1 MLKKVKLKKEF
12 LPSILSI
19 GTAIPDNS
27 CTQKEIYDICGYKN
41 DRIESL
47 FLNSE
52 ISKRHLFFT
61 EKDNIPNESP
71 DELIKRYKRGAV
83 QLGKKAIR
91 RCLAKKGIKVGEIDL
106 IITSSCTGYL
116 CPGLSSIM
124 VKELKLKKNIQRTD
138 IQGMGCCGAMPSLQ
152 RAYDHVMAYPN
163 HSVLV
168 LCVEICS
175 AAYFI
180 DHTMETI
187 IGNAICGD
195 GAAAMLIGNG
205 SFSAGAEILD
215 FQSTVDSDYLE
226 CVGFVSENGKLR
238 IVLGKEIQDIAGPAV
253 KKTVEELLK
262 RNRIERKEIKHW
274 IIHPGGRNVIENI
287 RKELGLDEKE
297 IRYSKSV
304 LKNYGNM
311 SSPTVIFVLDEIIK
325 KEKPRK
331 GDFGVMIALGPG
343 LAAETALVRW

>member
-1 MLKKVKLKKEF
+1 MKAGNFKKENF
-12 LPSILSI
+12 PRILSI
-19 GTAIPDNS
+19 GVAVPENS
-27 CTQKEIYDICGYKN
+27 YTQKEIYDMCGYKN
-41 DRIESL
+41 KRIESL
-47 FLNSE
+47 FLNSG
-52 ISKRHLFFT
+52 ISKRHMFFT
-61 EKDNIPNESP
+61 REDNIPNESP

-83 QLGKKAIR
+83 QLGRKAIT
-91 RCLAKKGIKVGEIDL
+91 RCLAKRGIKAEEIDL

-124 VKELKLKKNIQRTD
+124 VKELKLKKDIQRTD

-152 RAYDHVMAYPN
+152 RAYDHVRAYPQ
-163 HSVLV
+163 HKVLV

-180 DHTMETI
+180 DRTMETI

-195 GAAAMLIGNG
+195 GAVAILVGND
-205 SFSAGAEILD
+205 STCAGPEIVD
-215 FQSTVDSDYLE
+215 FQSTVDSEYLE
-226 CVGFVSENGKLR
+226 SVGFHSENGKLR
-238 IVLGKEIQDIAGPAV
+238 IVLGKEIQDIAGPSV
-253 KKTVEELLK
+253 KRTVAELLK
-262 RNRIERKEIKHW
+262 RNRIKRREIKHW

-287 RKELGLDEKE
+287 RKELGLEEKE

-311 SSPTVIFVLDEIIK
+311 SSPTVIFVLDEIIREENPK
-325 KEKPRK
+325 Q
-331 GDFGVMIALGPG
+331 GNFGVMIALGPG